1 METVQ
6 LILLTQQNSLDGTV
20 IAHPYARWASAVEQK
35 MNIAVLSTT
44 CSPLQ
49 PLCNFSNGVLPDACC
64 SCSCD
69 SLLVQNFVRMLLQV
83 LYLNSRSR
91 PDMPRFIEGV
101 PTLVLDYDK
110 HIDMSRD
117 IDAKQFYATQVK
129 AYFHFV
135 KALRDKKAE

>member
-1 METVQ
+1 
-6 LILLTQQNSLDGTV
+6 
-20 IAHPYARWASAVEQK
+20 
-35 MNIAVLSTT
+35 MNTAVLSPI
-44 CSPLQ
+44 CSPSP
-49 PLCNFSNGVLPDACC
+49 PLCNSSNGVLPDARFAC
-64 SCSCD
+64 SFD
-69 SLLVQNFVRMLLQV
+69 SLLVQNFVGMLLQV

-117 IDAKQFYATQVK
+117 LDAKQFYASQVK